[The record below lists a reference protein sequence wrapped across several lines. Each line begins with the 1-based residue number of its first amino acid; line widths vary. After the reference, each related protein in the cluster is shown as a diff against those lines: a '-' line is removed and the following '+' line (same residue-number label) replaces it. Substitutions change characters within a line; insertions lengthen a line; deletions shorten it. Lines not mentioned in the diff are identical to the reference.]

1 MTRIHLLHRSN
12 LHLNILSKSNMKASL
27 IHLSFFVLSCWPAL
41 SSPNDP
47 SVPNQSSR
55 RSKSRSKSRSQSPA
69 PTQHSRS
76 PSPDQPS
83 APDSS
88 NTNNNNNNNNTNYD
102 DCQSIIK
109 TRLLRVCAELGIAVT
124 NAAVVS
130 RETLL
135 DAIKALTYN
144 NMSLKDFINEIESQF
159 EPPSSSSSSKSR
171 ARFSSKSRSRSKH
184 RSPSSHHHRSSKSNL
199 KSNSSSSNNSSN
211 NNNDDAIDEDKEL
224 QPSSS
229 SSSSSHAVA
238 RRSRSR
244 SRSSRRS
251 RHSSSSSSRRRR
263 RSKSRSRSRSRSSRH
278 RRHKSRSR
286 RRSSRSRS
294 RSRSPS
300 RRRRSSSSVSS
311 SSSRSRS
318 RSSSP
323 PRQSLSV
330 PDPLQPDFK
339 PLSNKTMK
347 ELEKGNFVHFNKL
360 IRQLA
365 LSSNPVDNRH
375 ETRIGDGLVLSSSHR
390 PKLRHV
396 DNSLDWF
403 EVCFSS
409 IMPSMA
415 QQIMTSTSITDAHTI
430 ATTLQQHICYALHA
444 VTLFRQNPASF
455 SHVFKYLESHRETS
469 VNQRLNVAEPNALL
483 LQKLHQCIMSAS
495 NSSNSRSSSSSS
507 SAFSNS
513 SSSSSSSTASH
524 SSGSGRNKTNYG
536 FVHCGNFN
544 SRGGCKLSNCKY
556 PHICRECKSLT
567 HNKTTCPAFKLRQ
580 EAQSKSKSTN
590 SK

>member
-1 MTRIHLLHRSN
+1 
-12 LHLNILSKSNMKASL
+12 
-27 IHLSFFVLSCWPAL
+27 L

-47 SVPNQSSR
+47 SAPNQSSR

-83 APDSS
+83 APLNDSS
-88 NTNNNNNNNNTNYD
+88 NTNNNNNNNDDRRYD
-102 DCQSIIK
+102 DCQNIIK
-109 TRLLRVCAELGIAVT
+109 TRLVRICKELGLSGFDAD
-124 NAAVVS
+124 AP
-130 RETLL
+130 REILL
-135 DAIKALTYN
+135 DVIKASTYN
-144 NMSLKDFINEIESQF
+144 NTSLKDFIKEIESQY

-184 RSPSSHHHRSSKSNL
+184 RSPSSHHHRSSKSSL
-199 KSNSSSSNNSSN
+199 KSNSSSNN
-211 NNNDDAIDEDKEL
+211 NNNDDIDEDKEL

-229 SSSSSHAVA
+229 SSSSSHAAA

-263 RSKSRSRSRSRSSRH
+263 SKSRSRSRSSRH

-323 PRQSLSV
+323 PRQPLSV

-365 LSSNPVDNRH
+365 LSSNPVDNQH
-375 ETRIGDGLVLSSSHR
+375 ETRIGDSFVLSSSHR

-444 VTLFRQNPASF
+444 VTLFRQNPTSF

-469 VNQRLNVAEPNALL
+469 VNQHLNVAEPNALL

-513 SSSSSSSTASH
+513 SSSSSSSKASH
-524 SSGSGRNKTNYG
+524 SSGSGRRNKTDYG

-544 SRGGCKLSNCKY
+544 SREGCKLTNCKY
-556 PHICRECKSLT
+556 PHICRECKSAA
-567 HNKTTCPAFKLRQ
+567 HNKTTCPAFKFRQ